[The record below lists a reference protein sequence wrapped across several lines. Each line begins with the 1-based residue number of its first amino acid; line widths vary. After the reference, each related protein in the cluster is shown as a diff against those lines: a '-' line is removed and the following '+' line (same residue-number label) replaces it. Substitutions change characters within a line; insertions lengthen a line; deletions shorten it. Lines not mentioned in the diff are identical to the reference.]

1 MHACHA
7 WGIALSLM
15 EVCVA
20 DRVQGS
26 RVMDRLEGGKV
37 VLGLIIMALDDLLWF
52 IWSVSYALS
61 MTAWLT
67 RGYFCPDRAS

>member
-1 MHACHA
+1 
-7 WGIALSLM
+7 
-15 EVCVA
+15 
-20 DRVQGS
+20 
-26 RVMDRLEGGKV
+26 MDRLEGGKV